1 MPNVPAILGFMSED
15 ASGRVGELL
24 RDHRR
29 EAGLTQEELAER
41 SGLSVRS
48 ISDLERGGA
57 HTPRRDTLAML
68 VRGLGLVGQARAD
81 FEASVERRR
90 GPRAQPPTEGDESGI
105 PGEERHNLPR
115 RLTSFVG
122 RDQELEELATVLR
135 EVPLLTLV
143 GAGGVGK
150 TRLALELASGE
161 LNRYADG
168 VWLVELAPLTD
179 PLLVPAAMASALGL
193 VEQPGRPLEQTLT
206 AFLKPQQLLLVLDN
220 CEHVLALGA
229 LLVHQLLR
237 DCPQLRVLAT
247 SRERL
252 ALPGETIWRVAPLG
266 QPAPTTCSSTE
277 IAQSAAAQ
285 LFVGRARGVDHGF
298 AVTDAN
304 CGAIARVCRS
314 VDGVPLAL
322 ELAAARLRALSVY
335 ELADRLEGDL
345 ELLANGGRT
354 AQQHHRTLRATIE
367 WSHRLLDAPERALF
381 HRLAVFAGG
390 WTLES
395 AEEVASGKG
404 LARAEVVDV
413 LTRLV
418 DKSMVVVETRA
429 ARARY
434 RFLEPIRQFALE
446 QLDLST
452 QTSAWRDRHALEL
465 VAQLRRREP
474 HLGGPD
480 EIAALDALE
489 LELDNIRAALH
500 WSIER
505 GDGPA
510 ALQLCNSTWRFW
522 ERRGHQREGCMW
534 FDRALA
540 ISAEVSSAL
549 KCTALNALS
558 MLHWAT
564 GDVAGATPHAEEA
577 LARCRDAN
585 DVRGAAWALINL
597 GMIAYYEA
605 DDAPALTRL
614 EEALLLAG
622 TSADEPLLSLA
633 QSCLARVLLWAHG
646 PTDPRV
652 EPLLR
657 ESLTHARASGSR
669 HATGQTLSALG
680 ELAWRR
686 ADAGRASAFWREALQ
701 LRFELRDRR
710 GICTSLQ
717 YLGFS
722 DSGGGKHERAA
733 WLAGAAEAQRNVI
746 GLELRHDEARML
758 ADMCATARGRLGAST
773 FEYAWKRGHE
783 ARMGQAVRVAL
794 GESDPN

>member
-1 MPNVPAILGFMSED
+1 MPAILGFMSAGGD
-15 ASGRVGELL
+15 GRLGELL

-29 EAGLTQEELAER
+29 AAGLTQEELAER
-41 SGLSVRS
+41 AGLSVRS

-57 HTPRRDTLAML
+57 HVPRRDTLALL
-68 VRGLGLVGQARAD
+68 VRALGLEGEARTEL
-81 FEASVERRR
+81 EASVERRR
-90 GPRAQPPTEGDESGI
+90 GPRAQPPTEDDESGV

-122 RDQELEELATVLR
+122 RDQELRELVNVLR

-150 TRLALELASGE
+150 TRLALELAGGE
-161 LNRYADG
+161 LNRYSDG
-168 VWLVELAPLTD
+168 VWLVELAPLLD
-179 PLLVPAAMASALGL
+179 PLLVPLAMASALGL
-193 VEQPGRPLEQTLT
+193 VEQLGRPPELALT
-206 AFLKPQQLLLVLDN
+206 TFLRPKQLLLVLDN
-220 CEHVLALGA
+220 CEHVLRLCAPV
-229 LLVHQLLR
+229 VHQLLR
-237 DCPQLRVLAT
+237 DCRRLRVLAT

-266 QPAPTTCSSTE
+266 QPRPVTHSSPE
-277 IAQSAAAQ
+277 IAQTAAAQ
-285 LFVGRARGVDHGF
+285 LFVDRARGVDYGF

-314 VDGVPLAL
+314 VEGVPLAL
-322 ELAAARLRALSVY
+322 ELAAARLRAMSVS
-335 ELADRLEGDL
+335 ELADRLEGDFG
-345 ELLANGGRT
+345 LLASGGYT

-395 AEEVASGKG
+395 AEAVASGKG

-418 DKSMVVVETRA
+418 DKSMVVVETRT
-429 ARARY
+429 ARTRY
-434 RFLEPIRQFALE
+434 RFLEPIRQFALG
-446 QLDLST
+446 QLELST
-452 QTSAWRDRHALEL
+452 ETRAWRDRHAREVVDL
-465 VAQLRRREP
+465 ARRREP
-474 HLGGPD
+474 QLGGAD

-505 GDGPA
+505 GDGA
-510 ALQLCNSTWRFW
+510 VALELCNSTWRFW

-549 KCTALNALS
+549 RRTALNALS

-564 GDVAGATPHAEEA
+564 GDAAGARPHAEEA

-585 DVRGAAWALINL
+585 DVRGAAWALISL

-605 DDAPALTRL
+605 DDSSALTRL
-614 EEALLLAG
+614 DEALALAR
-622 TSADEPLLSLA
+622 AAVDEPLLSLA
-633 QSCLARVLLWAHG
+633 QSCLARALLWAHG

-686 ADAGRASAFWREALQ
+686 ADAARAAAYWREALQ

-710 GICTSLQ
+710 GLCTSLQ

-722 DSGGGKHERAA
+722 AAGGGRHQRAA
-733 WLAGAAEAQRNVI
+733 WLAGAAEAQRSAI
-746 GLELRHDEARML
+746 GLELRHDEARLL
-758 ADMCATARGRLGAST
+758 AEMCATARGRLGASA
-773 FEYAWKRGHE
+773 FEHAWKHGHE

-794 GESDPN
+794 GESDPG